1 MRVTVDERLDLKRK
15 QFISQLSGD
24 PLKSYSRALLVDLS
38 KVTVASENAESI
50 TRVSEGSNGERRD
63 CYAPDA
69 R

>member
-1 MRVTVDERLDLKRK
+1 MEETTLHVIPSQSRRACAKRCR
-15 QFISQLSGD
+15 QTGQ
-24 PLKSYSRALLVDLS
+24 
-38 KVTVASENAESI
+38 KVTVASKNAESI